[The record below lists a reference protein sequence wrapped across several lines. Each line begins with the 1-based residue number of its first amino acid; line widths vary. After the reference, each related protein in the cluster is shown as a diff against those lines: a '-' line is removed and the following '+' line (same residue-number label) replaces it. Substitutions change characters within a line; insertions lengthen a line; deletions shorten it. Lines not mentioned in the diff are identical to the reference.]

1 MKTTSIRYGMMRTAA
16 SRLDAPFYLND
27 AVAYYSGLKKCPY
40 ELTSVA
46 AESSRVFFGNI
57 FSRNFVKDEERGV
70 PYLRAS
76 EIQKA
81 DLDSGGLYI
90 SKKQADKLSYLR
102 LKRGWILVTCSGSLG
117 NCVLAD
123 ARFEQFIATHDL
135 IRIVP
140 EKNKLESGALY
151 AFLASRYGYATL
163 THSQYG
169 SVILHTNPE
178 QVGGIQ
184 IPVFPGAFQ
193 KRIHKLITESAR
205 LREEADAALKESLK
219 LFEDASGEHGFPHET
234 LTRRATYRSI
244 CASRRRMDAQYQL
257 GMQRVAAAKQS
268 GGCEQVRIGDVA
280 KRIFLAQRGRRTYVK
295 NGLPFLSSS
304 DMMLFNAKR
313 SSKPISKATVGIDSM
328 IVHENDILISCDGTV
343 GNVIIVGH
351 DLSGAAVSHHALR
364 VVVDCDKM
372 SPCYVFA
379 YFKTALARRTIES
392 SAYGSVIVTI
402 NADYIADM
410 TIPMLPRKTY
420 DRIVSLIS
428 DYKDKLATAADL
440 ENEAIGA
447 VEAEIESWQRA

>member
-16 SRLDAPFYLND
+16 SRFDAPFYLND

-46 AESSRVFFGNI
+46 AESSHVFFGNI

-81 DLDSGGLYI
+81 DLDSGGLYL

-178 QVGGIQ
+178 QVGEIQ
-184 IPVFPGAFQ
+184 IPVFPAAFQ

-205 LREEADAALKESLK
+205 LREEADAARKEAVGY
-219 LFEDASGEHGFPHET
+219 FDH
-234 LTRRATYRSI
+234 Y
-244 CASRRRMDAQYQL
+244 
-257 GMQRVAAAKQS
+257 
-268 GGCEQVRIGDVA
+268 DVA
-280 KRIFLAQRGRRTYVK
+280 KQPTKFAKKLSEIGFSFAAYNNNLDVDVIRARYENNSVCIADLANDIFAPPLFKHIYLSKDNGHPFFTGREITFQNQRPYRWLSPRGVRAIADYTVTKGTLLVYKSGVIDGGMYGDVIIADDNLDGACLSDHVIRITPK
-295 NGLPFLSSS
+295 NFS
-304 DMMLFNAKR
+304 DACWMYAYLKSAAGFKLLQSIEAGTAIPYMTPDRLGNIKIPAPDSGAKR
-313 SSKPISKATVGIDSM
+313 I
-328 IVHENDILISCDGTV
+328 ERL
-343 GNVIIVGH
+343 
-351 DLSGAAVSHHALR
+351 VS
-364 VVVDCDKM
+364 
-372 SPCYVFA
+372 
-379 YFKTALARRTIES
+379 
-392 SAYGSVIVTI
+392 
-402 NADYIADM
+402 DYIAK
-410 TIPMLPRKTY
+410 R
-420 DRIVSLIS
+420 VQSNN
-428 DYKDKLATAADL
+428 L
-440 ENEAIGA
+440 ENEAIDA
-447 VEAEIESWQRA
+447 VEAEIESWQGA

>member
-81 DLDSGGLYI
+81 DLDSGGLFL

-123 ARFEQFIATHDL
+123 ARFERFIATHDL

-268 GGCEQVRIGDVA
+268 GGCEQ
-280 KRIFLAQRGRRTYVK
+280 KRIVDIAKSIYIPDRGRRIYSRK
-295 NGLPFLSSS
+295 GIPFISTSDSS
-304 DMMLFNAKR
+304 LFNPTRYAR
-313 SSKPISKATVGIDSM
+313 TISQKNPGLASLMLNEG
-328 IVHENDILISCDGTV
+328 DILISRSGTV
-343 GNVIIVGH
+343 GNVVFASPNM
-351 DLSGAAVSHHALR
+351 SGCAVSDDSLR
-364 VVVDCDKM
+364 VVVDEHKI
-372 SPCYVFA
+372 SSNYVFC
-379 YFKTALARRTIES
+379 YLKTAIAKRTMES
-392 SAYGSVIVTI
+392 VAYGSVIVHL
-402 NADYIADM
+402 NED
-410 TIPMLPRKTY
+410 
-420 DRIVSLIS
+420 LIGS
-428 DYKDKLATAADL
+428 T
-440 ENEAIGA
+440 G
-447 VEAEIESWQRA
+447 